1 MTQPTIP
8 LNDEQDNAYAI
19 LTQML
24 NDWDLASLAPEVLK
38 LLQQGYTQTQIPV
51 LLQDTDAYKQ
61 RFRGN
66 EVRRQNGYQVLSPA
80 EYLQTERSY
89 RNILQQAG
97 LPQGFYDSPDDFA
110 GWIGGDVSPVEIQR
124 RTDEAVDAAYKADDM
139 TKQVWASMGL
149 TPDDLVP
156 WILDQ
161 QRGRDELNRII
172 RGGRL
177 AGAAKGYGVNLTQDE
192 MERFGQMAGEDYAK
206 NAAVFGRLSGLGER
220 LSGIYGGETYG
231 AEQAAEEVFGAN
243 ADAQRRRE
251 RLVALEEAEW
261 GGGGTTGHSG
271 LSQSSGNY

>member
-1 MTQPTIP
+1 
-8 LNDEQDNAYAI
+8 
-19 LTQML
+19 
-24 NDWDLASLAPEVLK
+24 
-38 LLQQGYTQTQIPV
+38 QTQIPV

-177 AGAAKGYGVNLTQDE
+177 AGAAKG
-192 MERFGQMAGEDYAK
+192 
-206 NAAVFGRLSGLGER
+206 
-220 LSGIYGGETYG
+220 
-231 AEQAAEEVFGAN
+231 
-243 ADAQRRRE
+243 
-251 RLVALEEAEW
+251 
-261 GGGGTTGHSG
+261 
-271 LSQSSGNY
+271 